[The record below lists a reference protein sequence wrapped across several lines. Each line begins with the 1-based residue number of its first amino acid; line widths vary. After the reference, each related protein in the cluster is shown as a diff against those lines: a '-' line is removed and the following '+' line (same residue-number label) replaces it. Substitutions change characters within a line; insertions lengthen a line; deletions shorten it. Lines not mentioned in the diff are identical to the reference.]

1 MDIAKINFERILKT
15 HYFLFTSSS
24 SLCAVLTFVVSYDCH
39 PYFIS
44 SLACSLEIAN
54 FETRISSCGLQISS
68 GNFIVVWVKLN
79 PEWQCSAWNWE
90 KTLLPVSVVWQ
101 YGLWSFQMGYTIL
114 ERFLHKNQHTQ
125 RKLLNFE
132 SWTNGEPQNLK
143 ISEFSKLIILIFYV
157 KNLKN

>member
-1 MDIAKINFERILKT
+1 MDIVEIDFERILKT

-24 SLCAVLTFVVSYDCH
+24 SFCAVLAFVVSYDCH
-39 PYFIS
+39 PYFIL

-101 YGLWSFQMGYTIL
+101 YGSRSFQMGYTIPKGNYWIL
-114 ERFLHKNQHTQ
+114 RIGLKGS
-125 RKLLNFE
+125 LSSL
-132 SWTNGEPQNLK
+132 QN
-143 ISEFSKLIILIFYV
+143 SEFFNWLFWFFL
-157 KNLKN
+157 